1 MTDCVFCRIASGEI
15 PTPFVAE
22 NERAVAF
29 NDLQP
34 GAPIHVLVIPRVHVP
49 DLAALAAQPDDLVAV
64 LQLASAVAAL
74 SGVDATGWRLVF
86 NTGTHGGQS
95 VFHAHAHVVGG
106 RQLSPNA
113 G

>member
-1 MTDCVFCRIASGEI
+1 MSDCVFCRIASGDL
-15 PTPFVAE
+15 PTELVAE
-22 NERAVAF
+22 NEGAVAF

-34 GAPIHVLVIPRVHVP
+34 GAPVHVLVIPRRHVA
-49 DLAALAAQPDDLVAV
+49 DVAALSALPDDLAAV
-64 LQLASAVAAL
+64 LQLAAAVAEQTDVA
-74 SGVDATGWRLVF
+74 ATGWRLVF
-86 NTGTHGGQS
+86 NTGAHGGQS